1 MAKGKRGRPRKPPPF
16 RDKGTPELRIR
27 RAIIVNGG
35 NPDKASDPID
45 ACEERGIITTD
56 MALAAH
62 QYSTIYY
69 KIFGKPFHSINYDK
83 LLNRTEGFVNAA
95 SNPSRKESENEW
107 IITECFHI
115 LNDLKVKKQIDDIA
129 VRKIF
134 PDFLFEDKAKASSN
148 SLKSRIRTCLKGLD
162 ECFLKAKLKYKSSQ
176 KKSRS

>member
-45 ACEERGIITTD
+45 ACEERGIINSD
-56 MALAAH
+56 MSLAAH

-95 SNPSRKESENEW
+95 TKVKPAVSGPKAVANAAPAVLNPTAAPFAPAPAPK
-107 IITECFHI
+107 
-115 LNDLKVKKQIDDIA
+115 NDLPSIGKA
-129 VRKIF
+129 
-134 PDFLFEDKAKASSN
+134 LFASFN
-148 SLKSRIRTCLKGLD
+148 LLFVPFTV
-162 ECFLKAKLKYKSSQ
+162 
-176 KKSRS
+176 